1 MRDRCR
7 DRRPEPPD
15 DPEGATDFLRA
26 IGKQVKLLWERAAL
40 TQKEPGDR
48 LGYGEDLVSSLER
61 GRRTP

>member
-1 MRDRCR
+1 MRDRSR

-26 IGKQVKLLWERAAL
+26 IGKHVKLLRERAAL

-61 GRRTP
+61 GHRTP